1 MCGQEALELGSWRKT
16 VIKREQTVV
25 ITAVKEVLRLSGC
38 EPGLPGLP
46 AVRESLPS
54 WRRIRG
60 LSRLEAPPLIPDTHR
75 EKGFAKISIT
85 VCPSN
90 RYQSDP

>member
-25 ITAVKEVLRLSGC
+25 ITAVKEALRLSGC
-38 EPGLPGLP
+38 EPGSP

-60 LSRLEAPPLIPDTHR
+60 PSRLEAPPLIPDTHR

-85 VCPSN
+85 AGPSN